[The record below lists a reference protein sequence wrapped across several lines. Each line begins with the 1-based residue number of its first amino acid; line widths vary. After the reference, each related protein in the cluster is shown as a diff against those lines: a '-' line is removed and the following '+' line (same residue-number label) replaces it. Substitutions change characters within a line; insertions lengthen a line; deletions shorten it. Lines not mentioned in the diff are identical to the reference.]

1 MKNKLFPYWC
11 IFLLCISSCQI
22 GKDGKLKENVYSDK
36 IDFNQKEVLFSPQ
49 TDILFLKEYFL
60 SSCFHQDLTDVFVS
74 YNYKRYALDF
84 LNLTDGSISQTRLKP
99 EGPEGIECINGLYV
113 HNMDSIWI
121 CGMQNIYL
129 INRAGDL
136 KKKIPLKIKSK
147 ESIVVETNYAVSAI
161 KLYYNNRRKS
171 LFYTTAN
178 YSDKIPIFFVNELL
192 LGDLN
197 ETKRYKLSLSE
208 VEPNIDKA
216 YCNKRNPNVT
226 FNDDKIIYNY
236 PIEANIYVLDLNTG
250 ENHSYGG
257 RSKYTENI
265 VHKNTSSNTL
275 EAYERHDVEN
285 LHFYEVMYIPKYDL
299 YCRLHLNGIE
309 FDVNKNREELYNS
322 KDIFLTVFNS
332 RFEVVNEIK
341 LPSKRYSYL
350 TAWCPLNNGFLIFAN
365 NYYLDASALENNILF
380 DIYEPVMKNN

>member
-60 SSCFHQDLTDVFVS
+60 SSSYHQDSADVFVS
-74 YNYKRYALDF
+74 YNYKRNALDF
-84 LNLTDGSISQTRLKP
+84 LDLKDGTISQTKLEP
-99 EGPEGIECINGLYV
+99 EGPKAIGRIYDIFV

-121 CGMQNIYL
+121 CGMQDVFL
-129 INRAGDL
+129 INKAGEL
-136 KKKIPLKIKSK
+136 MKKIPLII
-147 ESIVVETNYAVSAI
+147 EPTEGLCIDTNYAISTI
-161 KLYYNNRRKS
+161 KLYYNNERKS
-171 LFYTTAN
+171 LFYTTGGL
-178 YSDKIPIFFVNELL
+178 SDDVWRFYVNELSL
-192 LGDLN
+192 TGSN
-197 ETKRYKLSLSE
+197 EIKRYKLSLSD
-208 VEPNIDKA
+208 VEPKIDGSYGYMTKPNI
-216 YCNKRNPNVT
+216 T
-226 FNDDKIIYNY
+226 FNDNKILYNF
-236 PIEANIYVLDLNTG
+236 PIESNIYVLDLKTG
-250 ENHSYGG
+250 ENHIYGG
-257 RSKYTENI
+257 SSKYTENTA
-265 VHKNTSSNTL
+265 HKDPSLHSF
-275 EAYERHDVEN
+275 EASQKYDVEN

-332 RFEVVNEIK
+332 KFEVVNEIK

-365 NYYLDASALENNILF
+365 NYYLDASASENNILF